1 MTDQEAHAQAFE
13 NGRQQGDKEG
23 YERGLRE
30 AAARNVRESE
40 WVNGPD
46 GDPVCKACGLRWFDD
61 CQECGLGPHNTRY
74 CPGCG
79 ARMKGG
85 ADHDR

>member
-1 MTDQEAHAQAFE
+1 MTDQEAWGQAFE

-23 YERGLRE
+23 YERARRE
-30 AAARNVRESE
+30 FDRESE

-46 GDPVCKACGLRWFDD
+46 GDPVCKACGLRWFDE